1 MKQEGGVLVQSQ
13 VVWHARSILY
23 TLNIGRL
30 LIILAVGVGL
40 GWVWF
45 SGRKRS
51 DDGGTRLDTSFYL
64 RLLAGFLE
72 LCALFVFAPFDEHFL
87 FVAKA
92 RPLWGGWVAVVLVS
106 AVVLISWAVL
116 WAVLEHFKHSSQK
129 LDILDASES
138 MAKAAAT
145 SSHVENLQTNAA
157 GAWIGAFSVAVVW
170 LVAISLG

>member
-1 MKQEGGVLVQSQ
+1 MCWCSRKLSGT
-13 VVWHARSILY
+13 HARSY
-23 TLNIGRL
+23 TPSISAGSLSFL
-30 LIILAVGVGL
+30 LLASVLVGYG
-40 GWVWF
+40 
-45 SGRKRS
+45 SQGRKRS

-116 WAVLEHFKHSSQK
+116 EHFTYSSQK

-138 MAKAAAT
+138 MAKATAT